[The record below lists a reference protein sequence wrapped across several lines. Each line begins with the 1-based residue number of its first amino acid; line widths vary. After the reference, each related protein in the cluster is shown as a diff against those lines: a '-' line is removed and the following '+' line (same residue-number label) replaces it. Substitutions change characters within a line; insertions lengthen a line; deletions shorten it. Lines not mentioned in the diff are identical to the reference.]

1 MKYLSN
7 YTDTKISKALDK
19 AQAFFAFSDK
29 QVEEGKAK
37 QGLTDDIKLVS
48 LGMGMICPQDTG
60 KQLLKD
66 IDKAHKDGIA
76 QDIKEN
82 GKEAII
88 KRELCNHEAYY
99 IGEIEQTSDALQN
112 YPFTVQDIQEVYQ
125 SEVKARREGKK
136 EFNNDQSNNK

>member
-29 QVEEGKAK
+29 QVEEGKVK
-37 QGLTDDIKLVS
+37 QGLTDDIKLIS
-48 LGMGMICPQDTG
+48 LGSGLISPQDTG
-60 KQLLKD
+60 IQLIKD
-66 IDKAHKDGIA
+66 MDKAYKDGIA

-88 KRELCNHEAYY
+88 KRELYNHEAFYT
-99 IGEIEQTSDALQN
+99 GEIDQTVDALSEYN
-112 YPFTVQDIQEVYQ
+112 FSAGDILDIYKLENAKQ
-125 SEVKARREGKK
+125 
-136 EFNNDQSNNK
+136 

>member
-48 LGMGMICPQDTG
+48 LRMGMICPQDTS
-60 KQLLKD
+60 KQLIKE
-66 IDKAHKDGIA
+66 INKAYKDGIV

-88 KRELCNHEAYY
+88 KRELYNHEAFYT
-99 IGEIEQTSDALQN
+99 GEIDQTVGALSEYN
-112 YPFTVQDIQEVYQ
+112 FSAGDILDIYKLENAKQ
-125 SEVKARREGKK
+125 
-136 EFNNDQSNNK
+136 

>member
-1 MKYLSN
+1 MKTLTN
-7 YTDTKISKALDK
+7 YTDTNISKALDK

-88 KRELCNHEAYY
+88 KRELYNHEAFYT
-99 IGEIEQTSDALQN
+99 GEIDQTVDALSEYN
-112 YPFTVQDIQEVYQ
+112 FSAGDILDIYKLENAKQ
-125 SEVKARREGKK
+125 
-136 EFNNDQSNNK
+136 

>member
-7 YTDTKISKALDK
+7 YTDTNISKALDK

-37 QGLTDDIKLVS
+37 QGLTDDIKLIS
-48 LGMGMICPQDTG
+48 LGSGLISPQDTG
-60 KQLLKD
+60 IQLIKD
-66 IDKAHKDGIA
+66 MDKAYKDGIA

-88 KRELCNHEAYY
+88 KRELYNHEAFYT
-99 IGEIEQTSDALQN
+99 GEIDQTVDALSEYN
-112 YPFTVQDIQEVYQ
+112 FSAGDILDIYKLENAKQ
-125 SEVKARREGKK
+125 
-136 EFNNDQSNNK
+136 

>member
-7 YTDTKISKALDK
+7 YTDTNISKALDK

-48 LGMGMICPQDTG
+48 LRMGMICPQDTS
-60 KQLLKD
+60 KQLIKE
-66 IDKAHKDGIA
+66 INKAYKDGIA

-82 GKEAII
+82 GKDAII
-88 KRELCNHEAYY
+88 KRELYNHEAFYT
-99 IGEIEQTSDALQN
+99 GEIDQTVDALEA
-112 YPFTVQDIQEVYQ
+112 YKFSAGDILDIYKLENAKQ
-125 SEVKARREGKK
+125 
-136 EFNNDQSNNK
+136 

>member
-1 MKYLSN
+1 MNYLSN
-7 YTDTKISKALDK
+7 YTETKISKALDK

-82 GKEAII
+82 GKDGII
-88 KRELCNHEAYY
+88 LRELYNHEAFYT
-99 IGEIEQTSDALQN
+99 GDSESTTEALSG
-112 YPFTVQDIQEVYQ
+112 YGFSIDDIVRVYK
-125 SEVKARREGKK
+125 EERNRE
-136 EFNNDQSNNK
+136 NNK